1 MLADSHSRPHSAAN
15 PPSHR
20 PAAAAWQPPHRKP
33 KPFDHPNP
41 DWAQRPQRFS
51 RPAEHKPQRFPA
63 PASAPPPNGLHWR
76 SRFPAS
82 TQQVDPVGGE
92 GSSGS
97 GGDPSHTILPFEQS
111 GESVSHNPNRPRVED
126 SDSDEDDIVL
136 SDTDYDS
143 EADRE
148 VTPEVLKKSKRF
160 RAFFEF
166 LESQGT
172 EQINE
177 GSCRLHCPAC
187 KGGAGAIEWYRG
199 VQSVLNHAK
208 SVSSKRVRLHRKFA
222 EVLERDLKQ
231 RGARL
236 VVRMDEEPF
245 VKWKSSQEVNDD
257 DIVWPPMVIV
267 QNTRL
272 ERDENGKWI
281 GMRNEELQDLFKG
294 YKVRNAKNAYG
305 PGGHRGLAL
314 LRFDSSAMGFLEA
327 ERLHKHFINERR
339 GRAEW
344 ESHRARMFSMG
355 KRVLYGYLASKE
367 DMDFFNRHSKG
378 KQKQKFEIKSYH
390 SMVVENLKKMGED
403 NDELLKL
410 QQKDVESQEVKK
422 TLQATCSIMER
433 NLYKNELEI
442 KKLRRRDMELHEDT
456 KKRMD
461 DLDQSYGRVVAE
473 LTEELEKKEKVLE
486 KMQDLLNTKCLDRCV
501 QLEDELDVL
510 VRSSDLT
517 EREYQDRL
525 ARIEEEVARQANEA
539 EMNFKDLDEFEC
551 ERKALLE
558 KHRHKL
564 QKVKLQNLEAKISL
578 EKLMAKERNELQ
590 EKYME
595 MTRKAFRGSNST

>member
-1 MLADSHSRPHSAAN
+1 MLADSHSRHHSSAN
-15 PPSHR
+15 PSPHR
-20 PAAAAWQPPHRKP
+20 PPAAAAAAWQPPHRKSRP
-33 KPFDHPNP
+33 SDPPNSQR
-41 DWAQRPQRFS
+41 AQRPQRFS
-51 RPAEHKPQRFPA
+51 RQAENKPQRFPA
-63 PASAPPPNGLHWR
+63 PASAPSHNGFHWR
-76 SRFPAS
+76 SRFPARAP
-82 TQQVDPVGGE
+82 QAVAIGVE

-111 GESVSHNPNRPRVED
+111 GESVSPYPNRPRVEE
-126 SDSDEDDIVL
+126 SDSDEDDVVL

-143 EADRE
+143 DADRE

-187 KGGAGAIEWYRG
+187 KGGVGAIEWYRG

-208 SVSSKRVRLHRKFA
+208 NVSSKRVRLHRKFA
-222 EVLERDLKQ
+222 EVLERELKQ

-236 VVRMDEEPF
+236 VVRMDDEPF
-245 VKWKSSQEVNDD
+245 GKWKTCQEMNDD

-272 ERDENGKWI
+272 EKDENDKWI
-281 GMRNEELQDLFKG
+281 GMRNEVLQELFKG

-314 LRFDSSAMGFLEA
+314 LRFDSSAVGFLEA
-327 ERLHKHFINERR
+327 ERLHKHFSKERR

-344 ESHRARMFSMG
+344 ESPHARMFSMG

-367 DMDFFNRHSKG
+367 DMDFFNKHSKG

-390 SMVVENLKKMGED
+390 EMVVEPLKKMGED

-410 QQKDVESQEVKK
+410 QQKDVENQEVKK
-422 TLQATCSIMER
+422 TLEATCSIIER
-433 NLYKNELEI
+433 NLYINEMEI
-442 KKLRRRDMELHEDT
+442 KNLRRRDMELHEDNR
-456 KKRMD
+456 KRMD

-473 LTEELEKKEKVLE
+473 LAEELEKKERVLE
-486 KMQDLLNTKCLDRCV
+486 KMQDLLNTNCLGRCV
-501 QLEDELDVL
+501 QLEDELVML
-510 VRSSDLT
+510 LRSSDLS
-517 EREYQDRL
+517 EKEYQERL
-525 ARIEEEVARQANEA
+525 AR
-539 EMNFKDLDEFEC
+539 
-551 ERKALLE
+551 
-558 KHRHKL
+558 
-564 QKVKLQNLEAKISL
+564 
-578 EKLMAKERNELQ
+578 
-590 EKYME
+590 
-595 MTRKAFRGSNST
+595 